1 MAKPVVAI
9 VGRPNVGK
17 STLFNRVIG
26 AREAIVHDL
35 PGVTRDR
42 IYRDAEWGGHD
53 FLLIDTG
60 GLVPDAEEEISV
72 EVASQ
77 VQLAMQEADV
87 IVFVVDAKQG
97 LHAAD
102 KDVAN
107 MLRRTKKP
115 VVLAVNKIDEPHEE
129 TNRLEFYE
137 LGLGEPHGLSAMR
150 GTGGV
155 GDLLDAVI
163 AGLPPPAPSNG
174 QEQIGAEQEDE
185 EESNAFAVAIVG
197 KPNVGKSSL
206 VNALSNTRRTI
217 VTPVPGTTRDAIDT
231 VISFGHKEVTLI
243 DTAGIRRK
251 SKVEYGV
258 EAFAVVR
265 SLRAIERSDVAVLL
279 MDATQPVSDQE
290 QKIAAK
296 IEEAGKAAVIVMN
309 KWDLVT
315 EKSSKLM
322 NEMTEDVY
330 RSLPHLNFAEVL
342 FISALTKQRL
352 PKILEAAERA
362 WQESRKRIAT
372 GILNQV
378 VNEAQMLSPP
388 PSGSRGKRLRI
399 YYSTQVSVAPPTFVL
414 FVNDSRLLVPTYK
427 VYLERKIREAFGFRG
442 SPIRLIMRTK
452 ETKK

>member
-17 STLFNRVIG
+17 STFFNRVIG

-42 IYRDAEWGGHD
+42 IYRDAEWSGHQ

-60 GLVPDAEEEISV
+60 GLVPDAEEEIAV
-72 EVASQ
+72 QVATQ
-77 VQLAMQEADV
+77 VKLAIDEADL
-87 IVFVVDAKQG
+87 IIFVVDAKQG

-107 MLRRTKKP
+107 MLRRSKKP

-129 TNRLEFYE
+129 TNTLEFYE
-137 LGLGEPHGLSAMR
+137 LGLGEPHALSAMR

-155 GDLLDAVI
+155 GDLLDTVV
-163 AGLPPPAPSNG
+163 AGFPADRNG
-174 QEQIGAEQEDE
+174 RQEFELDDGE
-185 EESNAFAVAIVG
+185 EKPDDKFAVAIVG

-206 VNALSNTRRTI
+206 VNALSNTKRTI

-231 VISFGHKEVTLI
+231 VISWGQKEVTLI

-258 EAFAVVR
+258 EAFSVVR
-265 SLRAIERSDVAVLL
+265 SLRAIDRADVAVLML
-279 MDATQPVSDQE
+279 DATQEVSDQD

-309 KWDLVT
+309 KWDLVSD
-315 EKSSKLM
+315 KSSKLM
-322 NEMTEDVY
+322 NELSEDVY
-330 RSLPHLNFAEVL
+330 RSLPHLKFAEIV
-342 FISALTKQRL
+342 FTSALTKQRL

-362 WQESRKRIAT
+362 WEQSRKRVAT

-378 VNEAQMLSPP
+378 VNEAQMVSPP
-388 PSGSRGKRLRI
+388 PSGSRGRRMRI
-399 YYSTQVSVAPPTFVL
+399 YYSTQVSTSPPTFVL
-414 FVNDSRLLVPTYK
+414 FVNDGRLLVPTYK
-427 VYLERKIREAFGFRG
+427 VYLERKIRESFGFNG
-442 SPIRLIMRTK
+442 TPIRLLTRAKDK
-452 ETKK
+452 EK